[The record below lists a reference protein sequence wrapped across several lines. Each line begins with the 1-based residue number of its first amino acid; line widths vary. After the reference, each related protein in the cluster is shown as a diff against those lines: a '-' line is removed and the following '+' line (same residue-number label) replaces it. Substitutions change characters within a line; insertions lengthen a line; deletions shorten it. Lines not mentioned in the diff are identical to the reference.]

1 MDTFQMNWRS
11 IALSLA
17 KKGLS
22 VIVIHRDVVK
32 TLSPETAAYLT
43 VTRYLR
49 MLSFR
54 NKNKKEEIQVQETA
68 IGEIDC

>member
-1 MDTFQMNWRS
+1 MDTFQMDWRS

-22 VIVIHRDVVK
+22 VIIIHKDVVEP
-32 TLSPETAAYLT
+32 LGPEAAAYLT
-43 VTRYLR
+43 VTQYLR

-54 NKNKKEEIQVQETA
+54 DQNKEEEIQVQETA
-68 IGEIDC
+68 IGEFDC